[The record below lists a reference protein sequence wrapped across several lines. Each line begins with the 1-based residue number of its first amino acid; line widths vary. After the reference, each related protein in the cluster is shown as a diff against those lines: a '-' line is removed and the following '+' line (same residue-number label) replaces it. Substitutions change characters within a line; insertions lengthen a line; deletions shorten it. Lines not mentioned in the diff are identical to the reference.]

1 MKFVNL
7 DGIISLSLQD
17 WFFTRWFEED
27 CLRPARSC
35 LFMNQF
41 VLCHN
46 TSLEL
51 RLFPQIIEI
60 GVIKNAAIRLNGFST
75 SSNNNLR
82 IFCILEGKFEWSIN
96 NRPYLLYPGDVALIL
111 PGADFGNENS
121 VLEIGTFTWI
131 ELRVANNKK
140 GEIQLGAWS
149 NLSETE
155 EQVISKVLLSDHA
168 PVLQKFHEA
177 AQILKQIQ
185 SELFTLGIG
194 YQARVN
200 HLLDEILI
208 QVCRQ
213 FTRMANPGRDFPKT
227 FMKLEE
233 ELRKNLSHQWTVEE
247 MAALVG
253 LGSTLF
259 NEKVKSYSG
268 FSPLSYLINIR
279 ISEAIKLLKQPDI
292 SLTDIAL
299 DIGFYSSQHFSTTF
313 KKLTGYTPSEF
324 RKNHLRKK

>member
-1 MKFVNL
+1 
-7 DGIISLSLQD
+7 
-17 WFFTRWFEED
+17 
-27 CLRPARSC
+27 
-35 LFMNQF
+35 MNQF

-46 TSLEL
+46 ASLEL

-60 GVIKNAAIRLNGFST
+60 GVIKNAAIRLNGFS
-75 SSNNNLR
+75 SSTNNSLR
-82 IFCILEGKFEWSIN
+82 IFYILEGKFEWCIN
-96 NRPYLLYPGDVALIL
+96 GRAYHLFPGDVALIL
-111 PGADFGNENS
+111 PNTEFGNENG
-121 VLEIGTFTWI
+121 VLEIGSFTWI
-131 ELRVANNKK
+131 ELRVESSKP
-140 GEIQLGAWS
+140 GEIQMGGWS
-149 NLSETE
+149 SLSDSEA
-155 EQVISKVLLSDHA
+155 QLVSKVLMSDHA
-168 PVLQKFHEA
+168 PVLQKFTEA
-177 AQILKQIQ
+177 GQILKQIQ

-194 YQARVN
+194 HQARVN

-213 FTRMANPGRDFPKT
+213 FTRIANPGRDFPKT

-247 MAALVG
+247 MATLVG
-253 LGSTLF
+253 LGTTLF

-279 ISEAIKLLKQPDI
+279 ISEAIKLLKQPNVSI
-292 SLTDIAL
+292 TDIAL